1 MARGTKD
8 RTAPPCTCIGDTH
21 KTVYTED
28 PTNDASDGV
37 IPSFCHLSSLC
48 CSFPFCYG
56 RCCCDAASLLPAAND
71 DDDDAD
77 DNDNDNDDR
86 EM

>member
-1 MARGTKD
+1 MARGTKKD
-8 RTAPPCTCIGDTH
+8 RPASPCACIGDTH

-28 PTNDASDGV
+28 PINDASDGV

-48 CSFPFCYG
+48 RSFPLCYG

-71 DDDDAD
+71 DDADDDAD
-77 DNDNDNDDR
+77 DDNDDR